1 MWKFAFRRAYHATC
15 ASFEFGIGNFAT
27 CLLWFRQKLCIRL
40 KSWNRINVST
50 LIGLTNSL
58 TRKTFLSV
66 LAFWYSWLLG
76 KADSFYFSDW
86 MVLRLR
92 VIELDNETC
101 KWKWGSAV
109 SDNIMTVHKRKSE
122 RSVISAYRLSTM
134 LLPSALKFSL
144 YFIIAAFEADLN
156 IQAHHS
162 WKIILDHYNRQFVGK
177 TDAIL
182 FSVKRNLAVK
192 FNALNIR
199 LNCSIAYRNLFTS
212 KSIFLLL
219 LFPSPYF
226 YLD

>member
-1 MWKFAFRRAYHATC
+1 MHRFRQAALKCCQNFTSCHTFHTTLTSAEICVSTCNSRDVHKFRVRDWKFCYVPPLTL
-15 ASFEFGIGNFAT
+15 SKIVYT
-27 CLLWFRQKLCIRL
+27 RL

-134 LLPSALKFSL
+134 LLPSALKFSHCTL
-144 YFIIAAFEADLN
+144 LL
-156 IQAHHS
+156 QLS
-162 WKIILDHYNRQFVGK
+162 RRIL
-177 TDAIL
+177 
-182 FSVKRNLAVK
+182 
-192 FNALNIR
+192 
-199 LNCSIAYRNLFTS
+199 TS
-212 KSIFLLL
+212 KPIIREK
-219 LFPSPYF
+219 
-226 YLD
+226 

>member
-1 MWKFAFRRAYHATC
+1 MLPKFHVLSYFSYDSNECGNLCRRAIHATC
-15 ASFEFGIGNFAT
+15 TNFEFGIENFAT
-27 CLLWFRQKLCIRL
+27 CLLWLRQKLCIRL

-134 LLPSALKFSL
+134 LLPSALKFSHCTL
-144 YFIIAAFEADLN
+144 LL
-156 IQAHHS
+156 QLS
-162 WKIILDHYNRQFVGK
+162 RRIL
-177 TDAIL
+177 
-182 FSVKRNLAVK
+182 
-192 FNALNIR
+192 
-199 LNCSIAYRNLFTS
+199 TS
-212 KSIFLLL
+212 KPVIREK
-219 LFPSPYF
+219 
-226 YLD
+226 